1 MTDILLIG
9 EDYIK
14 THSGLNDN
22 IWGNYLTPSIREAQ
36 DIKLQSILG
45 TNLYKSILKQID
57 EDRLCIKYQELIE
70 EYIQVYLMYQTITE
84 LIPLLSVKIANFG
97 ITLSNDEHLVNINAE
112 EKELLRNHYENKADF
127 YGRRLQEYL
136 LENYSK
142 FPELKEGDCNRIKE
156 NLYSSSSTGLWLGGL
171 RSKLYK

>member
-1 MTDILLIG
+1 MTNVLLIS

-14 THSGLNDN
+14 TNSGLNNN
-22 IWGNYLTPSIREAQ
+22 IWGSYLAPAIVEAQ
-36 DIKLQSILG
+36 DMKLQAILG
-45 TNLYKSILKQID
+45 TNLYQSILKQID
-57 EDRLCIKYQELIE
+57 EDRLGINYQELIE
-70 EYIQVYLMYQTITE
+70 EYIQRYLMYQTISE
-84 LIPLLSVKIANFG
+84 IIPLLSVKIANFG
-97 ITLSNDEHLVNINAE
+97 VVLSNDEHLVNINAE

-156 NLYSSSSTGLWLGGL
+156 NLYSSSSTGLFLGGYRGRIL
-171 RSKLYK
+171 